1 MFKFRDYQKR
11 IVRQGSKI
19 LKNHNLLYL
28 TMEVRTGKTFTS
40 LGICNK
46 IKANNVLF
54 ITKKKAISSI
64 EDDFNTLKPNYKI
77 TVINYESLHKI
88 STDQHFDVLILDEA
102 QDCTPLQWSVLYKM
116 APKVDRIY
124 LAGDDDQAI
133 FKWAGADIDHFIAL
147 RDEVD
152 EIRTLNQSY
161 RIPGGPIHEL
171 SQRIIS
177 RVKNRYEKDYKPKQE
192 IRT

>member
-11 IVRQGSKI
+11 IVKQGSKI

-64 EDDFNTLKPNYKI
+64 EDDFKTLKPDYKI
-77 TVINYESLHKI
+77 IYR
-88 STDQHFDVLILDEA
+88 STF
-102 QDCTPLQWSVLYKM
+102 
-116 APKVDRIY
+116 
-124 LAGDDDQAI
+124 
-133 FKWAGADIDHFIAL
+133 
-147 RDEVD
+147 
-152 EIRTLNQSY
+152 
-161 RIPGGPIHEL
+161 
-171 SQRIIS
+171 
-177 RVKNRYEKDYKPKQE
+177 
-192 IRT
+192 